1 MRVHSGSL
9 RILASRAH
17 AAVLMNAGELGSVR
31 KLDDADFRGSKQ
43 PLVSRGLSKPPAAS
57 PSSGDDNA
65 SVVSAFTFKAD
76 ESTPPPPRLSTVLS
90 GV

>member
-1 MRVHSGSL
+1 
-9 RILASRAH
+9 
-17 AAVLMNAGELGSVR
+17 MNAGELGSVR